1 MPDGR
6 TWDLV
11 RLLASLRVGARS
23 LRLEPLAVEELCT
36 SFLSAYVQA
45 LGDGKA
51 YWIGPSSTAA
61 P

>member
-1 MPDGR
+1 
-6 TWDLV
+6 V
-11 RLLASLRVGARS
+11 RLLASLRVGAGS